1 MRTLTIDEVGLV
13 SGGFGLSGGFSS
25 GISLPAGTVG
35 LFQAQIGPMIEA
47 VSKIMGVVSAATTI
61 GEMFDGPIDA
71 RQETGWSNPAN
82 IKETQFV
89 NDALGNKIPVQIS
102 HNGTFWLDLDRD
114 GKFESNFQFVKG
126 QLYVNLQNGKD
137 TWVPCTRSDWL
148 RCGFGE

>member
-1 MRTLTIDEVGLV
+1 MRTLALNEVSLV
-13 SGGFGLSGGFSS
+13 SGGFTALGGGAIYGSTAGMFQVQLWPFMEALSKMTGLVTTATMLG
-25 GISLPAGTVG
+25 
-35 LFQAQIGPMIEA
+35 EA
-47 VSKIMGVVSAATTI
+47 
-61 GEMFDGPIDA
+61 FDDPIDA
-71 RQETGWSNPAN
+71 RQDTGWSNAAN

-137 TWVPCTRSDWL
+137 MWVPCTRTDWL